1 MKRLAIAIALA
12 ALAVL
17 ALPAVAGD
25 HHDHGDKAKEATLTG
40 WISDSN
46 CGAKNANA
54 GGADCAKSCIKGG
67 AKAVFVAGEKVYTI
81 KGDGKAYM
89 DHAGKEVTVTG
100 KVEGNEIVISKIGPA
115 KKA

>member
-1 MKRLAIAIALA
+1 MKRFATVFALCA
-12 ALAVL
+12 AL
-17 ALPAVAGD
+17 ALPAFSGAG
-25 HHDHGDKAKEATLTG
+25 HDHGKKATETTMKG

-54 GGADCAKSCIKGG
+54 DGAGCAKSCIKGG

-81 KGDGKAYM
+81 KGDGKLYM
-89 DHAGKEVTVTG
+89 DQAGHELEVTGVVDGDTI
-100 KVEGNEIVISKIGPA
+100 EIVKMVPTA